1 MDTRP
6 NHQVGSSVSQWREWL
21 GPALLAALFLTLS
34 AWTWRKW
41 PDLLVDFGRE
51 LYVPWQLLAGKVL
64 YRDIAHLNGPLS
76 PYLNALW
83 FCIFGVSLTTLII
96 INLVLTALV
105 TTAIFFLIK
114 HSCDRLTATCSC
126 MVFLC
131 ITAFAHFTFTG
142 NYNFVCP
149 YSHELTHGIALSIL
163 MILFM
168 TGSIDSHELAR
179 GNLSSEHCEPG
190 TRSRVREAGYPLAGV
205 PLIDSH
211 GQPGMLLAAGFCL
224 GLVFLTKAE
233 VFLAALAAALVGMVL
248 TVGTQRRSGGRAI
261 VLLCA
266 FWAAAFLPAAFFLAY
281 LVCFMPIAEALRG
294 IAGAWQHVFT
304 ASLLGSAFYR
314 ESLGISDPGT
324 HLWTMARSICGLL
337 FFTGSLVAC
346 SLTATKPTTK
356 FLLML
361 SSLVLLALS
370 LLVKISPIPLLLVP
384 EPLPLITCLGGVAL
398 FVHCVKNRREP
409 QAIARLAP
417 LCLWAVFAFFL
428 LGKLMLNPRFY
439 HYGFGLAMPGA
450 IFLVVVL
457 VRSLPSFASTLHGRA
472 QLLRVLVVGI
482 LAADLGYYVLLSNIA
497 YSQKTYAVG
506 AGPDFMLTYEPSI
519 DPRGPAVRQLLDQ
532 IEHRF
537 PSRAT
542 FVALPEGVMINYL
555 SRRPNP
561 TPYINFMP
569 TELSTFGE
577 ASMLKTFQSHPPD
590 FIILVEKDT
599 SEYGV
604 GPFGVDPGY
613 GMLIVDWVGNHYETV
628 WQVVGQPLT
637 EHHFGISILKPRTRS
652 ITGN

>member
-1 MDTRP
+1 MDTRS

-21 GPALLAALFLTLS
+21 GPALLVALFLALS

-64 YRDIAHLNGPLS
+64 YRDMAHLNGPLS

-83 FCIFGVSLTTLII
+83 FYIFGVSLTTLIV
-96 INLVLTALV
+96 INLILTAVV

-114 HSCDRLTATCSC
+114 RSCDRLTATCSC

-131 ITAFAHFTFTG
+131 ISAFAHFTFTG
-142 NYNFVCP
+142 NYNFACP

-168 TGSIDSHELAR
+168 TGFKDSR
-179 GNLSSEHCEPG
+179 
-190 TRSRVREAGYPLAGV
+190 
-205 PLIDSH
+205 
-211 GQPGMLLAAGFCL
+211 GQPGMLLASGFCL
-224 GLVFLTKAE
+224 GLAFLTKAE
-233 VFLAALAAALVGMVL
+233 VFLAALAAALVGIALVA
-248 TVGTQRRSGGRAI
+248 GAEKRSCARTAALI
-261 VLLCA
+261 CA

-281 LVCFMPIAEALRG
+281 LIRFMPIAEALRG
-294 IAGAWQHVFT
+294 IAGTWQHVFAT
-304 ASLLGSAFYR
+304 SPLGSAFYR

-324 HLWTMARSICGLL
+324 NLWTMARSICGLL
-337 FFTGSLVAC
+337 FFAGSLVAFG
-346 SLTATKPTTK
+346 LTTKKPTTK

-361 SSLVLLALS
+361 SSLVLVALS
-370 LLVKISPIPLLLVP
+370 LLVKISTTPLLLVP

-398 FVHCVKNRREP
+398 TVHCFKNRLEP

-450 IFLVVVL
+450 IFLVVLL
-457 VRSLPSFASTLHGRA
+457 VWFLPSFVSMLHGRA
-472 QLLRVLVVGI
+472 RLVRVLVVGI
-482 LAADLGYYVLLSNIA
+482 LAADLGYYVLLSDIA

-506 AGPDFMLTYEPSI
+506 AGPDLLLTYEPSI
-519 DPRGPAVRQLLDQ
+519 DPRGPAVTQLLRQ
-532 IEHRF
+532 MEQTL
-537 PSRAT
+537 PPQAS
-542 FVALPEGVMINYL
+542 VALLPEGVMINYL

-569 TELSTFGE
+569 TELSIFGE
-577 ASMLKTFQSHPPD
+577 ASMLKAFQSHPPD

-613 GMLIVDWVGNHYETV
+613 GKLIMDWVGNHYETV
-628 WQVVGQPLT
+628 WQVVRQPLT
-637 EHHFGISILKPRTRS
+637 EHDFRISIVKLKTTGKTR
-652 ITGN
+652 N